1 MGYLPPTTIA
11 SALAQIQAGELILP
25 AIQREYVWEA
35 DQMHLVTL
43 ATTDGHV
50 AQRSATTAD
59 QKTILAALE
68 LPEPA
73 RFFDF
78 TVPDNG

>member
-25 AIQREYVWEA
+25 TIQREYVWEA

-43 ATTDGHV
+43 
-50 AQRSATTAD
+50 ATTAD